1 MSESPSEHQT
11 HHSHDVAGQTTE
23 VVVLDGARTPQGKL
37 LGQLASLQATDLG
50 AHAIK
55 HALQRAGVAAE
66 DVDHVIMGHVVQA
79 GCGQN
84 PAKQSAVKAGVPV
97 TVPAMTVNKVCLSG
111 LVAVTDA
118 ARLIRAG
125 EAQVVVAGG
134 QESMTNAPHLLP
146 GSRKGKAYGDVTMVD
161 AVAHDGLVDATENI
175 AMGTLTERGNA
186 DRALTRDAQDQ
197 VAARSHQLAGKAAAD
212 GVFAQE
218 IAPLEIPQRKG
229 EPVTVD
235 SDQGIRPEATAESL
249 AGLRP
254 AFGAE
259 GTITAGNSSPLS
271 DGATALVLA
280 SRQWAEE
287 HGLSWLAM
295 VGAAGQVAGPDN
307 SLHSQPSAAIETAV
321 NKAGWAVSELDFV
334 EINEAFAAVS
344 LQSLKDL
351 DYPLE
356 RTNIHGGAIALGHPI
371 GASGARLALTAAL
384 ELERRGSGRAAVS
397 LCGGG
402 GQGEALL
409 LYR

>member
-1 MSESPSEHQT
+1 MT
-11 HHSHDVAGQTTE
+11 HHLNHGLATTAEADTAGADVVILG
-23 VVVLDGARTPQGKL
+23 GARTPQGKL

-50 AHAIK
+50 GHAIR
-55 HALQRAGVAAE
+55 HALERAGVSAE
-66 DVDHVIMGHVVQA
+66 QVEHVVMGHVVQA

-84 PAKQSAVKAGVPV
+84 PAKQSAVKAGVPM
-97 TVPAMTVNKVCLSG
+97 TVPAVTVNKVCLSG

-118 ARLIRAG
+118 ARMIRAG
-125 EAQVVVAGG
+125 DAQVVVAGG

-146 GSRKGKAYGDVTMVD
+146 GSRHGAAYGNVTMVD
-161 AVAHDGLVDATENI
+161 AVAHDGLVDAAENI

-186 DRALTRDAQDQ
+186 DRGLTRNAQDQ
-197 VAARSHQLAGKAAAD
+197 VAARSHQLAGKAALE

-218 IAPLEIPQRKG
+218 IAPLEVAQRKG
-229 EPVTVD
+229 DPLTVD
-235 SDQGIRPEATAESL
+235 TDQGIRPEATAESL
-249 AGLRP
+249 GKLRP
-254 AFGAE
+254 AFAAD

-271 DGATALVLA
+271 DGACALVLA
-280 SRQWAEE
+280 SRQWAEKN
-287 HGLSWLAM
+287 GLTWWAV
-295 VGAAGQVAGPDN
+295 VGASGQVAGPDN
-307 SLHSQPSAAIETAV
+307 SLHSQPSQAIRCAV
-321 NKAGWAVSELDFV
+321 LKAGWDVADLDFV

-344 LQSLKDL
+344 LQSLADL

-371 GASGARLALTAAL
+371 GASGARLALSAAL
-384 ELERRGSGRAAVS
+384 ELSRRGHGKAAVS

>member
-1 MSESPSEHQT
+1 MT
-11 HHSHDVAGQTTE
+11 HHLNHGSAGAGETDGTDVVILG
-23 VVVLDGARTPQGKL
+23 GARTPQGKL

-50 AHAIK
+50 AHAIQ
-55 HALQRAGVAAE
+55 HALERSGVSGAQVE
-66 DVDHVIMGHVVQA
+66 HVIMGHVVQA

-84 PAKQSAVKAGVPV
+84 PAKQSAVKAGFPM
-97 TVPAMTVNKVCLSG
+97 TVPAVTVNKVCLSG

-118 ARLIRAG
+118 ARMIRAG
-125 EAQVVVAGG
+125 EAHVVVAGG

-146 GSRKGKAYGDVTMVD
+146 GSRQGTAYGNVTMID
-161 AVAHDGLVDATENI
+161 AVAHDGLVDAAENI
-175 AMGTLTERGNA
+175 AMGTLTERGNTE
-186 DRALTRDAQDQ
+186 RGLTRQSQDQ
-197 VAARSHQLAGKAAAD
+197 VAARSHQLAGTAAAD

-218 IAPLEIPQRKG
+218 IAALQIPQRKG

-235 SDQGIRPEATAESL
+235 ADQGIRPDATAESL

-254 AFGAE
+254 AFGAD

-271 DGATALVLA
+271 DGACALVLA
-280 SRQWAEE
+280 SRSWAEE
-287 HGLSWLAM
+287 KGLSWLAA
-295 VGAAGQVAGPDN
+295 VGASGQVAGPDN
-307 SLHSQPSAAIETAV
+307 SLHSQPSQAIKSAV
-321 NKAGWAVSELDFV
+321 DKAGWGVADLDFV

-344 LQSLKDL
+344 LQSLADL
-351 DYPLE
+351 GYPLKQ
-356 RTNIHGGAIALGHPI
+356 TNIHGGAIALGHPI

-384 ELERRGSGRAAVS
+384 ELSRRGHGKAAVS